1 MTKAVSY
8 WKILTRKKVLPND
21 DSQSSKLG
29 RVLGTLD
36 LAALGIGATL
46 GVGVYVLAGHVSRDQ
61 AGPSVILSFL
71 IAAAASF
78 LAGLCYAEFGARVP
92 KSGSAYIYSYV
103 CIGEFIAFI
112 IGWNLLLEYI
122 IGSASVSKG
131 LSLYL
136 DTLINDTFKNT
147 FTQIAPMHW
156 DFLADYFDFFSF
168 CVPLFLGV
176 AMAFGLKKSTI
187 INNVFTVSN
196 IGIVLFVIIA
206 GSFKAD
212 ISNWNI
218 PKSAIPPEYQ
228 GGEGGFFPFGFSGT
242 LKGAATCFFGYVG
255 FDCIATTG
263 EEVRDPKKAIPM
275 AILISL
281 FTIFMAYFGVST
293 VLTLMWPYYL
303 QDVNAPLPH
312 VFNEIGWY
320 GAKWVV
326 AIGGIFGLIAS
337 LFGAMFPLPR
347 IIYAIAQDGL
357 IFRFLG
363 DVNAKFQTPVTG
375 TLCAALLT
383 GTFSALFDLKAL
395 VNMLSIGTLL
405 AYTVVAISILIL
417 RFSNNL
423 DDSQPPPSYNDA
435 NSNHLTEGT
444 PLKSPKMRL
453 TMRSFF
459 TQFFNINRV
468 QRPDS
473 HSMAVAGILV
483 CLYVLS
489 ALGLALMI
497 FFGQEEIINMEPW
510 ALALTALCLFLVV
523 IFIVALSVQ
532 PRERKPTEFTVP
544 LVPILPGISIFVN
557 IFLMLM
563 LDYYTW
569 IRFAIWMAI
578 GIPIYIACVFCN
590 VNSTRRKSSFHLREL
605 HDVVKL
611 NGTINRAY
619 EEEYNTY
626 VHEMEYSK
634 SHSDTVITKDTIEK
648 TASEE
653 VEEIINKAL
662 LTVEKTLSNE
672 IITSSSQ
679 KSSSPTKSFDEIV
692 LESEVIDQLIEKKSG
707 NGALYFTDEIKSEDE
722 DNIEMDDGDSSNA
735 IAMLDDILEDEEN
748 HDIRKTSDLSLI
760 TPNSH
765 EPINTVAII
774 HHENNSNN
782 YDEPEKSSVKDEH
795 VEKNEDAVEQ
805 NITDQEDDS
814 IAQLT
819 QKEQNKPVLAAL
831 ENTEDKDFIKKLNTL
846 FLQKTVPNRKVV
858 PMDDENDTIK
868 LKKETPSRPSLLHSR
883 SEISQLY
890 LKELENKEV
899 YGVKM
904 NKNDVVDKNEKICVY
919 DCDGETGEYVC
930 TKMTRENIES
940 KENEKSS
947 NIPEPP
953 KFDPE
958 LYNKSLGRT
967 KAQIVLKEMNNDEEV
982 RPNKLSSPI
991 LKDESPVNEEKELT
1005 IKEKLEK
1012 IFRNTLP
1019 LKVKQSIES
1028 PSSTEEKV
1036 PDSSQSVDDI
1046 KSESKQ
1052 EEVQRASS
1060 FKTKA
1065 KKFDTVEKQKAIFAN
1080 VIKELDPDKPKN
1092 LQHTPSFNRKQLTEV
1107 FKLDSNN
1114 NSNRNSLNSNNTVK
1128 NNDSALPFTLVM
1140 D

>member
-1 MTKAVSY
+1 MTNEVSY

-21 DSQSSKLG
+21 EIQSSKLG

-103 CIGEFIAFI
+103 CIGEFIAFV

-136 DTLINDTFKNT
+136 DTLLNDTFKRT
-147 FTQIAPMHW
+147 FTEIAPMHW
-156 DFLADYFDFFSF
+156 DFLAEYFDFFSF
-168 CVPLFLGV
+168 GIPLLLGV
-176 AMAFGLKKSTI
+176 AMAFGLRKSAI
-187 INNVFTVSN
+187 INNIFTVSN
-196 IGIVLFVIIA
+196 ILIVLFVIIA

-212 ISNWNI
+212 IANWSI
-218 PKSAIPPEYQ
+218 PKPPPEYNA
-228 GGEGGFFPFGFSGT
+228 GEGGFFPFGFSGT

-263 EEVRDPKKAIPM
+263 EEVQNPKKAIPM

-423 DDSQPPPSYNDA
+423 DNAEPPSYNDA
-435 NSNHLTEGT
+435 NANQLTEGSGLT
-444 PLKSPKMRL
+444 SAGKVRL
-453 TMRSFF
+453 TSRTFV
-459 TQFFNINRV
+459 TQFFNIHRI

-483 CLYVLS
+483 MLYVLA
-489 ALGLALMI
+489 ALGLALTI
-497 FFGQEEIINMEPW
+497 FFGQTAIMNMEPW
-510 ALALTALCLFLVV
+510 ALALTGIFLFLAV
-523 IFIVALSVQ
+523 ILLVALGVQ
-532 PRERKPTEFTVP
+532 PRERTPSEFTVP
-544 LVPILPGISIFVN
+544 LVPLLPGVSIFIN

-578 GIPIYIACVFCN
+578 DFVHVACFKIFPLLPPVGVPIYIACVFCK
-590 VNSTRRKSSFHLREL
+590 VNSKRKSSLHLRHL
-605 HDVVKL
+605 QDVVKL
-611 NGTINRAY
+611 NGTINKAY
-619 EEEYNTY
+619 EKEFDEHLKELEQEK
-626 VHEMEYSK
+626 VPQ
-634 SHSDTVITKDTIEK
+634 ITANSTISR
-648 TASEE
+648 TAAA
-653 VEEIINKAL
+653 EIDEILQKAV
-662 LTVEKTLSNE
+662 LTVENQYLEVKPP
-672 IITSSSQ
+672 
-679 KSSSPTKSFDEIV
+679 SPTKSFDEIV
-692 LESEVIDQLIEKKSG
+692 PESEVIDQLTEKKAG
-707 NGALYFTDEIKSEDE
+707 NGALYFTDEIKTDDE
-722 DNIEMDDGDSSNA
+722 NDEIDDGDTTNA
-735 IAMLDDILEDEEN
+735 IAMLDDVLEDEELMES
-748 HDIRKTSDLSLI
+748 RKISDASNMM
-760 TPNSH
+760 PHSH
-765 EPINTVAII
+765 EAIATAVV
-774 HHENNSNN
+774 HHENMEEENEEIIAKSDQNN
-782 YDEPEKSSVKDEH
+782 NEKVVEDPKILEEP
-795 VEKNEDAVEQ
+795 
-805 NITDQEDDS
+805 
-814 IAQLT
+814 L
-819 QKEQNKPVLAAL
+819 KEEEKPVFASIDP
-831 ENTEDKDFIKKLNTL
+831 ENSDNNKEFIKKLNTL
-846 FLQKTVPNRKVV
+846 FQQKTVPNRKFV
-858 PMDDENDTIK
+858 PNDEDDT
-868 LKKETPSRPSLLHSR
+868 LQQSPSKRPSLLHSR
-883 SEISQLY
+883 SEHVT
-890 LKELENKEV
+890 LERHPAI
-899 YGVKM
+899 
-904 NKNDVVDKNEKICVY
+904 DK
-919 DCDGETGEYVC
+919 ETGEPLFL
-930 TKMTRENIES
+930 
-940 KENEKSS
+940 NESS
-947 NIPEPP
+947 NIPKAPV
-953 KFDPE
+953 FDAE
-958 LYNKSLGRT
+958 LYRSLGRS
-967 KAQIVLKEMNNDEEV
+967 KSSVVLRELDNIDDEPPRLRKKKYSAPQPPV
-982 RPNKLSSPI
+982 SPEI
-991 LKDESPVNEEKELT
+991 AEKDDKT
-1005 IKEKLEK
+1005 AIKEKLEA
-1012 IFRNTLP
+1012 IFRNSLP
-1019 LKVKQSIES
+1019 RMQMEAKSLPPNPVVVANLEQDSNQDKENSS
-1028 PSSTEEKV
+1028 PQTSKD
-1036 PDSSQSVDDI
+1036 DSRV
-1046 KSESKQ
+1046 ER
-1052 EEVQRASS
+1052 VSS

-1080 VIKELDPDKPKN
+1080 VIREINPDKPKS
-1092 LQHTPSFNRKQLTEV
+1092 LQRTPSFDRRQLTEV
-1107 FKLDSNN
+1107 FKVDNSDSRRSSARSNIKLPE
-1114 NSNRNSLNSNNTVK
+1114 NSDKSQENVPK
-1128 NNDSALPFTLVM
+1128 F
-1140 D
+1140 